1 MMQSADRTRD
11 IVDKIARLGVKVTA
25 TKSRLELWKAL
36 QGSCETARCA
46 KMVMSYHI
54 G

>member
-1 MMQSADRTRD
+1 MKSADRTRE

-25 TKSRLELWKAL
+25 TKSRLEIWKAL
-36 QGSCETARCA
+36 QDSCETPGSV
-46 KMVMSYHI
+46 KMVTSYHI